1 MAALDFPLLWIEI
14 VGTVADVLLPA
25 QRHLLIGNEHVAFG
39 GVCRKIHS
47 LFAQVADGILV
58 GEFYLWENLC
68 VEFGGE
74 CQTLVGND
82 VFALACSQFDA
93 GMYHLQVSGS
103 ILIDSFPSTWDGI
116 EVIVFGYRFIVGRLQ
131 PVCWNLQ
138 TLSLVSSVLSFILVL
153 VFLLFLSSFSISGS
167 PSFLST
173 ARKMPSPRVLPGRKR

>member
-1 MAALDFPLLWIEI
+1 MAALDFPLLWIEV

-58 GEFYLWENLC
+58 GEFYLWENLS

-103 ILIDSFPSTWDGI
+103 ILIDGFPSAWDGI
-116 EVIVFGYRFIVGRLQ
+116 EVIVYA
-131 PVCWNLQ
+131 
-138 TLSLVSSVLSFILVL
+138 
-153 VFLLFLSSFSISGS
+153 
-167 PSFLST
+167 PS
-173 ARKMPSPRVLPGRKR
+173 AEINAK